1 MKALS
6 AESMP
11 VATKHFND
19 LAEKRSASM
28 STSADGELMP
38 SAIAYFTLAQREA
51 TNARRAELA
60 ELRSNPPPMP
70 AAQEFFTMKDR
81 ELKAQK
87 AAIMQDLIDNPPPKP
102 IAQEYFTNLAEER
115 RAKLLLEA
123 QEPLPAAM
131 EYFTNLEREEKARR
145 EEMMRGINDTAEQ
158 TSVATRHFN
167 ELAARKEEERKTRR
181 VSTGSVTPP
190 LEPVP
195 IDYFVNLYKEEKDAK
210 ARASME
216 SYEAVMPIATKHFNE
231 LARAR
236 SNGEWVPDLD
246 GMPVPTTH
254 FYRIDAEKR
263 AAGRVDAEGRD
274 VEMMPM
280 AIQRFTQA
288 AREEKLKM
296 RSQSVEV
303 EPIAI
308 AHIHFT
314 PSLRERLD
322 VASE

>member
-11 VATKHFND
+11 VTTKYFND

-38 SAIAYFTLAQREA
+38 SAIAYFTLAQREVI
-51 TNARRAELA
+51 NARRAELA

-131 EYFTNLEREEKARR
+131 EYFTNLEREEKYSRPRSLCPRR
-145 EEMMRGINDTAEQ
+145 WSTSRTLRG
-158 TSVATRHFN
+158 
-167 ELAARKEEERKTRR
+167 RR
-181 VSTGSVTPP
+181 RPG
-190 LEPVP
+190 
-195 IDYFVNLYKEEKDAK
+195 
-210 ARASME
+210 
-216 SYEAVMPIATKHFNE
+216 
-231 LARAR
+231 
-236 SNGEWVPDLD
+236 
-246 GMPVPTTH
+246 
-254 FYRIDAEKR
+254 
-263 AAGRVDAEGRD
+263 GRR
-274 VEMMPM
+274 
-280 AIQRFTQA
+280 
-288 AREEKLKM
+288 
-296 RSQSVEV
+296 
-303 EPIAI
+303 
-308 AHIHFT
+308 
-314 PSLRERLD
+314 
-322 VASE
+322 